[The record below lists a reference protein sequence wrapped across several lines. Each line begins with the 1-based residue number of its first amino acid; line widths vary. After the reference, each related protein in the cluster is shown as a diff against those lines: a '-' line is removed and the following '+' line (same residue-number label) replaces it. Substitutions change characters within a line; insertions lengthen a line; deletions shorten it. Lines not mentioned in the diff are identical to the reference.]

1 MWIYTSEQSS
11 KEVVRQIIKLDSFN
25 QVSVIHERGD
35 WKVVASLESPTH
47 SEGRVFLAR
56 TPSQQE
62 AIRVQDRIFQAL
74 TSGKTTID
82 LNALDKDRE

>member
-25 QVSVIHERGD
+25 QISIIHERGD
-35 WKVVASLESPTH
+35 WKVVASMDSPTS

-56 TPSQQE
+56 ASSQQE
-62 AIRVQDRIFQAL
+62 ATCVQDRIFQAL
-74 TSGKTTID
+74 ASGQTTID
-82 LNALDKDRE
+82 LNAPGKDME